1 MSDVQD
7 VECSFCHSVLDTDE
21 QRVMPDGDI
30 VCAECTLYCESCST
44 LMPNDDA
51 LCNENNVYC
60 SDCATRCGN
69 CSEVEHDDN
78 VHRIGRELWC
88 EGCYENHTFYC
99 ESCSESYPEYWNNYY
114 VEESTYC
121 ESCYE
126 SECYYCDDCDEYRVN
141 GNDCECDG
149 ISGSARQPCGCRGFI
164 HNYSCKPNLEFKGHS
179 RKGVYMGFE
188 LEMEIRGSS
197 DDLQEA
203 ARFASNALLPIA
215 ILKSDASIGRD
226 GYSGFELVTQPHT
239 HTEYRDNSA
248 LLWNT
253 IDTLRTSHKARSWDT
268 NTCGLHIHVSR
279 AGFSSGAH
287 MHRFIAFIYHN
298 SEMMMKFAGRKTDFA
313 RFNDVYKFD
322 EYDKPVMSFKHKVGN
337 PRNNSTERYS
347 AVNTQNRDTLE
358 LRFFRGTM
366 NPSGVLS
373 ALDLTQAL
381 VEYTRELRLDDV
393 KLGALTWDW
402 FADYVRD
409 NNGLYPD
416 LYSRLPKIAS
426 VSITNRQLQEA

>member
-21 QRVMPDGDI
+21 QRVMADGDI

-51 LCNENNVYC
+51 LCNDNHVYC

-164 HNYSCKPNLEFKGHS
+164 HNYSCKPNLEFKGTS

-226 GYSGFELVTQPHT
+226 GYSGFELVTQPHS

-253 IDTLRTSHKARSWDT
+253 IETLRTSHKARSWDT

-373 ALDLTQAL
+373 ALDLTQAV

>member
-60 SDCATRCGN
+60 GDCATRCGN

-164 HNYSCKPNLEFKGHS
+164 HNYSCKPNLEFKGTS

-226 GYSGFELVTQPHT
+226 GYSGFELVTQPHS

-253 IDTLRTSHKARSWDT
+253 IETLRTSHKARSWDT

>member
-164 HNYSCKPNLEFKGHS
+164 HNYSCKPNLEFKGTS

-226 GYSGFELVTQPHT
+226 GYSGFELVTQPHS

-253 IDTLRTSHKARSWDT
+253 IETLRTSHKARSWDT

-373 ALDLTQAL
+373 ALDLTQAV

>member
-164 HNYSCKPNLEFKGHS
+164 HNYSCKPNLEFKGTS

-226 GYSGFELVTQPHT
+226 GYSGFELVTQPHS

>member
-44 LMPNDDA
+44 LMANDDA
-51 LCNENNVYC
+51 LCNDDHVYC
-60 SDCATRCGN
+60 GDCATRCGN

-164 HNYSCKPNLEFKGHS
+164 HNYSCKPNLEFKGTS

-226 GYSGFELVTQPHT
+226 GYSGFELVTQPHS

-253 IDTLRTSHKARSWDT
+253 IETLRTSHKARSWDT

>member
-44 LMPNDDA
+44 LMANDDA
-51 LCNENNVYC
+51 LCNDDHVYC
-60 SDCATRCGN
+60 GDCATRCGN

-164 HNYSCKPNLEFKGHS
+164 HNYSCKPNLEFKGTS

-226 GYSGFELVTQPHT
+226 GYSGFELVTQPHS

-253 IDTLRTSHKARSWDT
+253 IETLRTSHKARSWDT

-287 MHRFIAFIYHN
+287 IHRFIAFIYHN

>member
-164 HNYSCKPNLEFKGHS
+164 HNYSCKPNLEFKGTS

-226 GYSGFELVTQPHT
+226 GYSGFELVTQPHS

-416 LYSRLPKIAS
+416 LYSRLPKIAGT
-426 VSITNRQLQEA
+426 SITNRQLQEA

>member
-1 MSDVQD
+1 MSDEQD
-7 VECSFCHSVLDTDE
+7 IECSFCHTVLDDDE

-51 LCNENNVYC
+51 LCNEHNVYC
-60 SDCATRCGN
+60 DACATRCGN
-69 CSEVEHDDN
+69 CSEVEHNDN

-114 VEESTYC
+114 VEETTYC

-126 SECYYCDDCDEYRVN
+126 SECYYCDDCDEYRMN

-298 SEMMMKFAGRKTDFA
+298 SEMMMKFAGRKTDYA

-337 PRNNSTERYS
+337 PQRNSTERYS

-373 ALDLTQAL
+373 ALDLTQAV

>member
-21 QRVMPDGDI
+21 QRVMADGDI

-51 LCNENNVYC
+51 LCNDNHVYC
-60 SDCATRCGN
+60 HDCATRCGN
-69 CSEVEHDDN
+69 CSEVEHDDDT
-78 VHRIGRELWC
+78 HRVGREVWC
-88 EGCYENHTFYC
+88 TGCYENNTFYC
-99 ESCSESYPEYWNNYY
+99 ESCSESYPEYWSNYY

-126 SECYYCDDCDEYRVN
+126 SECYYCEDCDEYRVN

-149 ISGSARQPCGCRGFI
+149 ISGSARQECGCRGFI
-164 HNYSCKPNLEFKGHS
+164 HNYSCKPNLEFKGTS

-203 ARFASNALLPIA
+203 ARFASNTLLPIA

-226 GYSGFELVTQPHT
+226 GYSGFELVTQPHS

-253 IDTLRTSHKARSWDT
+253 IETLRTSHKARSWDT

-287 MHRFIAFIYHN
+287 IHRFIAFIYHN

-322 EYDKPVMSFKHKVGN
+322 EYDKPVMSFKHKIGN
-337 PRNNSTERYS
+337 PQRNSTERYS

-373 ALDLTQAL
+373 ALDLTQAI

-416 LYSRLPKIAS
+416 LYARLPKIAS
-426 VSITNRQLQEA
+426 TSVTNRQLMEA

>member
-51 LCNENNVYC
+51 LCNDSHVYC

-69 CSEVEHDDN
+69 CSEVEHDDDT
-78 VHRIGRELWC
+78 HRVGREVWC
-88 EGCYENHTFYC
+88 SGCYENNTFYC

-114 VEESTYC
+114 VEQCTYC

-164 HNYSCKPNLEFKGHS
+164 HNYSCKPNLEFKGTS

-226 GYSGFELVTQPHT
+226 GYSGFELVTQPHS

-253 IDTLRTSHKARSWDT
+253 IETLRTSHKARSWDT

-287 MHRFIAFIYHN
+287 IHRFIAFIYHN

-373 ALDLTQAL
+373 ALDLTQAV

>member
-7 VECSFCHSVLDTDE
+7 IECSFCHSVLDTDE

-51 LCNENNVYC
+51 LCNDDHVYC
-60 SDCATRCGN
+60 GNCATRCGN

-99 ESCSESYPEYWNNYY
+99 ESCNESYPEYWNNYY
-114 VEESTYC
+114 VEEATYC

-126 SECYYCDDCDEYRVN
+126 SECYYCEDCDEYRVN

-149 ISGSARQPCGCRGFI
+149 ISSGARQSCGCRGFI
-164 HNYSCKPNLEFKGHS
+164 HNYSCKPNLEFKGTS

>member
-1 MSDVQD
+1 MSDEQD
-7 VECSFCHSVLDTDE
+7 IECSFCHTVLDSDE

-51 LCNENNVYC
+51 LCNENHVYC
-60 SDCATRCGN
+60 NDCATRCGN
-69 CSEVEHDDN
+69 CSEVEHDDDT
-78 VHRIGRELWC
+78 HRIGRELWC
-88 EGCYENHTFYC
+88 TGCYENHTFYC

-164 HNYSCKPNLEFKGHS
+164 HNYSCKPNLEFKGTS

-188 LEMEIRGSS
+188 LEMEIRGDS
-197 DDLQEA
+197 DEFQEA

-337 PRNNSTERYS
+337 PQRNSTERYS

-366 NPSGVLS
+366 NPSGVLA
-373 ALDLTQAL
+373 ALDLTQAV

>member
-1 MSDVQD
+1 MSDEQD
-7 VECSFCHSVLDTDE
+7 IECSYCHTVLDSDE
-21 QRVMPDGDI
+21 QRVMSDGDI

-51 LCNENNVYC
+51 LRNDDHVYC
-60 SDCATRCGN
+60 GECASICEY
-69 CSEVEHDDN
+69 CSEVAHDDDTHI
-78 VHRIGRELWC
+78 VGRSRWC
-88 EGCYENHTFYC
+88 TGCYENNTFYC
-99 ESCSESYPEYWNNYY
+99 NSCNESYPEHWSNYW
-114 VEESTYC
+114 VEGDTYC
-121 ESCYE
+121 DSCYD
-126 SECYYCDDCDEYRVN
+126 SECYYCDDCDEYRLN
-141 GNDCECDG
+141 GNDCECD
-149 ISGSARQPCGCRGFI
+149 SGARGECGCRGFI

-203 ARFASNALLPIA
+203 ARFASSALSPIA

-226 GYSGFELVTQPHT
+226 GYSGFELVTQPHS
-239 HTEYRDNSA
+239 HAEYRDNST
-248 LLWNT
+248 LLWAT
-253 IDTLRTSHKARSWDT
+253 IDKLRTSHKARSWDT

-279 AGFSSGAH
+279 AGFTSGAH

-313 RFNDVYKFD
+313 RFNDVYTFD
-322 EYDKPVMSFKHKVGN
+322 EYDKPVMSFKHKTGN
-337 PRNNSTERYS
+337 PQRTPSERYS

-373 ALDLTQAL
+373 ALDLTQAV

-416 LYSRLPKIAS
+416 LYSRLPKIAGT
-426 VSITNRQLQEA
+426 SITNRQLQEA

>member
-1 MSDVQD
+1 
-7 VECSFCHSVLDTDE
+7 
-21 QRVMPDGDI
+21 
-30 VCAECTLYCESCST
+30 
-44 LMPNDDA
+44 
-51 LCNENNVYC
+51 
-60 SDCATRCGN
+60 
-69 CSEVEHDDN
+69 
-78 VHRIGRELWC
+78 
-88 EGCYENHTFYC
+88 
-99 ESCSESYPEYWNNYY
+99 
-114 VEESTYC
+114 
-121 ESCYE
+121 
-126 SECYYCDDCDEYRVN
+126 
-141 GNDCECDG
+141 
-149 ISGSARQPCGCRGFI
+149 
-164 HNYSCKPNLEFKGHS
+164 
-179 RKGVYMGFE
+179 
-188 LEMEIRGSS
+188 MEIRGDS
-197 DDLQEA
+197 DELQEA

-215 ILKSDASIGRD
+215 ILKSDASIGRG
-226 GYSGFELVTQPHT
+226 GYGGFELVTQPHT

-268 NTCGLHIHVSR
+268 DTCGLHIHVSR

-298 SEMMMKFAGRKTDFA
+298 SEMMMKFAGRKTDYA

-337 PRNNSTERYS
+337 PQRNSTERYS

-373 ALDLTQAL
+373 ALDLTQAV

>member
-44 LMPNDDA
+44 LMANDDA
-51 LCNENNVYC
+51 LCNDDHVYC
-60 SDCATRCGN
+60 GDCATRCGN

-164 HNYSCKPNLEFKGHS
+164 HNYSCKPNLEFKGTS

-226 GYSGFELVTQPHT
+226 GYSGFELVTQPHS

-373 ALDLTQAL
+373 ALDLTQAV

>member
-164 HNYSCKPNLEFKGHS
+164 HNYSCKPNLEFRGTS

-226 GYSGFELVTQPHT
+226 GYSGFELVTQPHS

-253 IDTLRTSHKARSWDT
+253 IETLRTSHKARSWDT

-337 PRNNSTERYS
+337 PQRNSTERYS

>member
-164 HNYSCKPNLEFKGHS
+164 HNYSCKPNLEFKGTS

-226 GYSGFELVTQPHT
+226 GYSGFELVTQPHS

-253 IDTLRTSHKARSWDT
+253 IETLRTSHKARSWDT